1 MLTKLDYSIFTCY
14 FACAINYSV
23 LKEVYTVSTT
33 AIRETAIGS
42 WELDPV
48 HSSVGF
54 EVPYLVG
61 TFKGQ
66 FREIAGSLSVDH
78 DRAQLEGTAK
88 VESVDGKDENLAAH
102 LQSPDFFDA
111 ERHPELRFTA
121 SDIELGDDS
130 VAAHGELTIKGVTK
144 PVEVTGKV
152 TDVIVDG
159 YGRERIGLELTTTVN
174 RHDFGVSWNMPLPTG
189 EPSVGDDVTIVAKL
203 YFTKAA

>member
-1 MLTKLDYSIFTCY
+1 
-14 FACAINYSV
+14 
-23 LKEVYTVSTT
+23 VSAT
-33 AIRETAIGS
+33 ALRQTAIGT

-66 FREIAGSLSVDH
+66 FRQISGSLAIEEE
-78 DRAQLEGTAK
+78 RARLEGTAQ
-88 VESVDGKDENLAAH
+88 VESVDVKDENLAAH

-111 ERHPELRFTA
+111 ERHPELRFGA
-121 SDIELGDDS
+121 SDIELGEES
-130 VAAHGELTIKGVTK
+130 VAARGELTIKGVTK
-144 PVEVTGKV
+144 PVEVTGKA

-189 EPSVGDDVTIVAKL
+189 EPSVGDDVTIVAEL
-203 YFTKAA
+203 YFTKAS